1 MSDTLQARPA
11 AEAATP
17 GAGDDAWLTP
27 GGGRDARLHRA
38 IQHIMAADDF
48 PALTRQLAEIIAGLG
63 TGEHSAQRIATIVLR
78 DYSLT
83 LKVVRAANSAHY
95 RRGHRPIQSVTQAMM
110 VLGVDAVRR
119 LAAGLLFLE
128 HYRRHAGGLRELL
141 LLSLMTA
148 HHAREAAHRLG
159 YPDPEAAYLCGM
171 VRNIGEVLVAC
182 HFPAAYRDILREA
195 AQDVHGRMTP
205 PHGVAV
211 APGADVGSATRR
223 ASLRVLG
230 FCFEDLGDTV
240 LEHWGMPAEIRQAVH
255 ASGAITDS
263 RLQQLT
269 AYAHELT
276 TTVYR
281 AEQAGGTTTPAAT
294 AATVHARYGARLG
307 LARDAAAELLA
318 TTVDETRE
326 VFADVGVSL
335 DELRLT
341 RQTAAALTDLGLGA
355 DAFPALASALA
366 GAQEQRDRVEA
377 AVTREAAVLEL
388 RERLLADLLVE
399 AAPEAG
405 HELHSVLLMALEACL
420 RGGPADRA
428 AFCLRTPGRPLL
440 EARLTV
446 GVCSDRLAARF
457 PIVNHELS
465 SPLIRA
471 LDQQR
476 EFVIEDVI
484 SAPAAVKRWLR
495 SVNASRA
502 AILPLVVNGD
512 AVGALYVDI
521 LERAPGATPASRSEC
536 DATLIP
542 DAAAVFAER
551 ELAFLGRIRA
561 LALDAIARR
570 RGPDAARLV
579 AESSPL
585 VVDAPAVAA
594 PAEVP
599 AAALV
604 SSAPTVD
611 RGVAEARRDLVLR
624 VLRGESIAGVAANAG
639 VDPQQLAQWHREF
652 LAGAVAALE
661 RSPGG

>member
-1 MSDTLQARPA
+1 MSDSRAERAPA
-11 AEAATP
+11 DDAVPPA
-17 GAGDDAWLTP
+17 AGDDAWLIPP
-27 GGGRDARLHRA
+27 GDRETRLRRA

-48 PALTRQLAEIIAGLG
+48 PALTRQLAEIITGLG

-83 LKVVRAANSAHY
+83 IKVVRAANSAHY

-128 HYRRHAGGLRELL
+128 HYRRHAGGLKELL

-159 YPDPEAAYLCGM
+159 HADPEAAYLCGM

-182 HFPAAYRDILREA
+182 HFPSAYTRILRQA
-195 AQDVHGRMTP
+195 AQDVGGRATP
-205 PHGVAV
+205 PSNMAL
-211 APGADVGSATRR
+211 APAADVGSATRR

-230 FCFEDLGDTV
+230 FHFEDLGDAV

-255 ASGAITDS
+255 ASGAITDT

-281 AEQAGGTTTPAAT
+281 AEQRGGQAATPSAT
-294 AATVHARYGARLG
+294 AATVHARFGARLG

-318 TTVDETRE
+318 TTVDETRA

-341 RQTAAALTDLGLGA
+341 RQTAAALTDLGRSAG
-355 DAFPALASALA
+355 DFPALASALA
-366 GAQEQRDRVEA
+366 GAEERSDRAEA
-377 AVTREAAVLEL
+377 AATRQAAVLEL
-388 RERLLADLLVE
+388 RERLLADLLAE

-405 HELHSVLLMALEACL
+405 HELHTVLVMALEACL
-420 RGGPADRA
+420 RGGPVDRA

-465 SPLIRA
+465 APLIRA
-471 LDQQR
+471 LDQRR
-476 EFVIEDVI
+476 ETIIEDGP

-495 SVNASRA
+495 SVSASRA
-502 AILPLVVNGD
+502 AILPLVVNGE
-512 AVGALYVDI
+512 AVGALYMDI
-521 LERAPGATPASRSEC
+521 LERAPAASPARPSECGATLGPGE
-536 DATLIP
+536 
-542 DAAAVFAER
+542 AAVFDER
-551 ELAFLGRIRA
+551 ELAFFGRIRA
-561 LALDAIARR
+561 LALDALARR
-570 RGPDAARLV
+570 RGPDAARPL
-579 AESSPL
+579 ADSPPPP
-585 VVDAPAVAA
+585 VDGAA
-594 PAEVP
+594 STPI
-599 AAALV
+599 AASA
-604 SSAPTVD
+604 APTVD

-624 VLRGESIAGVAANAG
+624 VLRGESIAGVAAHAG
-639 VDPQQLAQWHREF
+639 VAEQQLAQWHAEF